1 MIDIAWTIVVICWT
15 VMVITYSITKIKVHR
30 CGGGLYSMKNNPL
43 ANSEKWIMRALVF
56 IYVFFTF
63 WLVINIKVPF
73 IEEFGD
79 VSRAY
84 FAKLG
89 FYLFLI
95 TMIHYVRARVA
106 ISSNWGWDK
115 RPKKNRGKLIT
126 DSIYQYIRHPQYSA
140 YFLAILATGVMLLNV
155 GIIIFAIVLV
165 PLLYLKTKV
174 EEEILMEVFP
184 KEYKKYIKETGMF
197 I

>member
-43 ANSEKWIMRALVF
+43 ANKEKWIMRALIF

-63 WLVINIKVPF
+63 WIAISVEIPF
-73 IEEFGD
+73 IEGFDD

-84 FAKLG
+84 FTKLG
-89 FYLFLI
+89 VYLFLI
-95 TMIHYVRARVA
+95 TIIHFIRARVA

-115 RPKKNRGKLIT
+115 KPKKNRGKLIKQG
-126 DSIYQYIRHPQYSA
+126 IYRTIRHPQYTA
-140 YFLAILATGVMLLNV
+140 LFLAVLATGIMLLKV
-155 GIIIFAIVLV
+155 GIVLFAIILV
-165 PLLYLKTKV
+165 PLLYLKMKV
-174 EEEILMEVFP
+174 EEEILVEVFP
-184 KEYKKYIKETGMF
+184 EDYKDYIKETQMF